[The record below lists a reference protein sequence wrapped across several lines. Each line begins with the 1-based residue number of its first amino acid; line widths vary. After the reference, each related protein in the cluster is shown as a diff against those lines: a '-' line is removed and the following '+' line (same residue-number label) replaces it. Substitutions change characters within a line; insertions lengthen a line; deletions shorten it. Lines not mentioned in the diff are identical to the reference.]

1 MFWGLVLHPGTIHS
15 ETVKTFIQITRAS
28 LDLSSEPDA
37 AQDVVL
43 WVYNRNKE
51 YIVCYL
57 SAYTKQLS
65 LDLHF
70 QAGEKFSLFCRG
82 PASVHLI
89 GYTLDKV
96 MEEEEEHEDVD
107 EEKVAKKRA
116 QPEKSKKEKA
126 LKKGKV
132 SIPVVEDDE
141 KEEPKKP
148 SPKKPSK
155 VQKKK
160 EKELPEPSKAAP
172 QQPQMSAPPAV
183 GKIQLKK
190 KANDFK
196 RINCFYEME
205 YPFY

>member
-89 GYTLDKV
+89 GYTLDEV
-96 MEEEEEHEDVD
+96 MEEEEEDEDVD
-107 EEKVAKKRA
+107 EEKVTKKRA
-116 QPEKSKKEKA
+116 QPKKSKKGKA

-141 KEEPKKP
+141 KEEPKQP
-148 SPKKPSK
+148 SPKNHPKP
-155 VQKKK
+155 
-160 EKELPEPSKAAP
+160 
-172 QQPQMSAPPAV
+172 
-183 GKIQLKK
+183 
-190 KANDFK
+190 K
-196 RINCFYEME
+196 RRRKRSYQNHQRLLLNS
-205 YPFY
+205 PR

>member
-70 QAGEKFSLFCRG
+70 QAGEKFSLFCLG

-116 QPEKSKKEKA
+116 QPEKSKEGKA

-141 KEEPKKP
+141 KEEPKQP

-190 KANDFK
+190 KANGF
-196 RINCFYEME
+196 
-205 YPFY
+205 